1 MAKNEGE
8 LRELMG
14 GQLGIW
20 YAQQLAPGNRAFF
33 ISEYI
38 EIHGPVDHDL
48 LVRAAD
54 LRVREIETLRLR
66 VRTVD
71 GTPMQYLH
79 DTDDYPVQTVDV
91 SGEPD
96 PCAAAR
102 AWMDADLERPAEL
115 DGGPLFNNAIIKVAD
130 ELHYWYV
137 RPHHLVIDGQGGVVL
152 AQRAAEIYTAL
163 LEGRDPFE
171 GAAEP
176 VSVLLDA
183 DRAYRQSAQFEKDRQ
198 YWRELLAD
206 HPAVHDGD
214 AHKSRRAQRAP
225 LRHTGGVDTDAAD
238 ALKAG
243 ARRLRTSLA
252 GLMIAAAALYQ
263 HRVTGEREVTVGL
276 PVRARSDKRTLGVP
290 GMTSNILPLRLT
302 IGPDSTVEDVVR
314 QTSRA
319 IREGLRHQQYRY
331 KDMLHDLNI
340 ADGDLCGLHIN
351 VMAFDYDL
359 RFGDCP
365 TVAHNLSTG
374 PVDDVRIDIY
384 ARAGMQ
390 INIDVN
396 PDVHDLTEAAALSH
410 RYLNVANW
418 LANAAPDDLVA
429 RAELM
434 GEDERRLVVEEWN
447 DTDVGLVPGTLPE
460 LFEAQVSR
468 TPEAVAVVFE
478 GES

>member
-1 MAKNEGE
+1 MPKTEGE

-20 YAQQLAPGNRAFF
+20 YAQQLAPDNRAFF

-38 EIHGPVDHDL
+38 EIHGSVDQDL

-54 LRVREIETLRLR
+54 LRVREMETLRLR
-66 VRTVD
+66 MRTVD
-71 GTPMQYLH
+71 GTPVQYLH
-79 DTDDYPVQTVDV
+79 DAADYPVRTVDV
-91 SGEPD
+91 SAEPD
-96 PCAAAR
+96 PRAAAR
-102 AWMDADLERPAEL
+102 AWMDADLRRPAEL
-115 DGGPLFNNAIIKVAD
+115 EGGPLFDEALIKVAD
-130 ELHYWYV
+130 ELHYWYI
-137 RPHHLVIDGQGGVVL
+137 RPHHLVLDGQGGLVV
-152 AQRAAEIYTAL
+152 ARRGAEIYTAL
-163 LEGRDPFE
+163 LEGRDPDE

-183 DRAYRQSAQFEKDRQ
+183 DRAYRESVQFEEDRR

-206 HPAVHDGD
+206 HPAVHGGD
-214 AHKSRRAQRAP
+214 SYKSRRAQHAP
-225 LRHTGGVDTDAAD
+225 LRHTDGVDTAAGD
-238 ALKAG
+238 ALRAG
-243 ARRLRTSLA
+243 ARRLKTSFA

-263 HRVTGEREVTVGL
+263 HRVTGARDVTVGL
-276 PVRARSDKRTLGVP
+276 PVRARSDKRSLGVP

-314 QTSRA
+314 DTSRA
-319 IREGLRHQQYRY
+319 IRDGLRHQQYRY

-365 TVAHNLSTG
+365 TVTHNLSTG
-374 PVDDVRIDIY
+374 PVDDIRIDVY

-390 INIDVN
+390 INVDVN
-396 PDVHDLTEAAALSH
+396 PDVHDLTDAAAVSG
-410 RYLNVANW
+410 RYLNVAHW

-429 RAELM
+429 RAEILD
-434 GEDERRLVVEEWN
+434 GEERRLVVEEWN
-447 DTDVGLVPGTLPE
+447 ATDVGVVAGTLPE
-460 LFEAQVSR
+460 LFEAQV
-468 TPEAVAVVFE
+468 V
-478 GES
+478 